1 MIVLYV
7 LDGCPYCNNSLKL
20 LKEYKIKHKS
30 IVVEQSQKE
39 YYKKQSKM
47 NTFPQIFMMIDK
59 DNIVKIGGNSD
70 LEEIIGIIQSI
81 HKSNFSIDTVY
92 NMYKNIYKK

>member
-1 MIVLYV
+1 
-7 LDGCPYCNNSLKL
+7 
-20 LKEYKIKHKS
+20 
-30 IVVEQSQKE
+30 
-39 YYKKQSKM
+39 M